1 MDIVNYAYGLLF
13 LFLFLFYCSLIVAVL
28 FMFKINFDSVAVYT
42 DMYHLAHC
50 LEV

>member
-1 MDIVNYAYGLLF
+1 MNYAYGLLF
-13 LFLFLFYCSLIVAVL
+13 LFLFYCSFIVAVL

-42 DMYHLAHC
+42 DMYHMAQC